1 MAEVEEPTACAA
13 CGRQLPSQHGKGRR
27 KHYCDATCR
36 SAARRARKAG
46 SPGALTGVKLNLTPS
61 DRQEYVDGVAETG
74 SAAAPVAVR
83 VGAAARRLAA
93 ELSGSG
99 AGSPLAAVAAASELS
114 AATNAALQEAV
125 DRARTAGHSWRE
137 IGDVL
142 DTTRQAAFQRFG
154 RPVDPRTG
162 KAMLR
167 AVPWGTADRAIELF
181 ANIIEGRWEAATR
194 DFTPQMLEH
203 VDAGRIADAYAQTVS
218 MVGGFERMGEALAYP
233 VSMGASVDIPLH
245 FEAGERTGQVTFDR
259 NGKVI
264 GLFIR
269 PPQS

>member
-1 MAEVEEPTACAA
+1 MADVEEPMACEA
-13 CGRQLPSQHGKGRR
+13 CGRPLPLQHGKGRR
-27 KHYCDATCR
+27 RRYCDATCR
-36 SAARRARKAG
+36 SAARRAREAG
-46 SPGALTGVKLNLTPS
+46 SRGTPTGVKLNLTSP
-61 DRQEYVDGVAETG
+61 DRQEYVDGVAETSG
-74 SAAAPVAVR
+74 AAVPVAVR
-83 VGAAARRLAA
+83 VGAAARRLVA
-93 ELSGSG
+93 ELGSG
-99 AGSPLAAVAAASELS
+99 TGSSLGAVAAASELS

-125 DRARTAGHSWRE
+125 DRARAAGRSWRE

-154 RPVDPRTG
+154 RQVDPRTG
-162 KAMLR
+162 KPMLR
-167 AVPWGTADRAIELF
+167 AVPRGTADRAIGLF
-181 ANIIEGRWEAATR
+181 ASIVEGRWEAATK

-218 MVGGFERMGEALAYP
+218 MVGGFERMGEPLAYP
-233 VSMGASVDIPLH
+233 VSMGACVDIPLH

-269 PPQS
+269 PPQP

>member
-1 MAEVEEPTACAA
+1 MADVEEPTACAA
-13 CGRQLPSQHGKGRR
+13 CGRQLPPQYGRGRR

-36 SAARRARKAG
+36 SAARRAREAG
-46 SPGALTGVKLNLTPS
+46 GPGTPADVKSNLTLS
-61 DRQEYVDGVAETG
+61 MRQEYVDGVAETS
-74 SAAAPVAVR
+74 SAAVPVAIR
-83 VGAAARRLAA
+83 VGDAARRLVT
-93 ELSGSG
+93 ELTGSG
-99 AGSPLAAVAAASELS
+99 AGSPLGAVVAASELS

-162 KAMLR
+162 KPMLR
-167 AVPWGTADRAIELF
+167 AVPRGTAERAIALF
-181 ANIIEGRWEAATR
+181 ANIVEGCWEAATR

-203 VDAGRIADAYAQTVS
+203 VDVGRIADAYAHTVS
-218 MVGGFERMGEALAYP
+218 MVGGFERMGEPLAYP
-233 VSMGASVDIPLH
+233 VSMGAAVDIPLH
-245 FEAGERTGQVTFDR
+245 FEAGERTGQVTFDP

-269 PPQS
+269 PPQP

>member
-1 MAEVEEPTACAA
+1 MNMFTACRM
-13 CGRQLPSQHGKGRR
+13 GSTPPIRWRQPSG
-27 KHYCDATCR
+27 
-36 SAARRARKAG
+36 
-46 SPGALTGVKLNLTPS
+46 TPRGGWRPNWPTPVPAPRWPRW
-61 DRQEYVDGVAETG
+61 RQ
-74 SAAAPVAVR
+74 R
-83 VGAAARRLAA
+83 
-93 ELSGSG
+93 
-99 AGSPLAAVAAASELS
+99 SELS

-125 DRARTAGHSWRE
+125 DRARTAGRSWRE

-162 KAMLR
+162 KPMLR
-167 AVPWGTADRAIELF
+167 AVPRGTADRAIDLF
-181 ANIIEGRWEAATR
+181 ANIIGGRWEAATR
-194 DFTPQMLEH
+194 DFTPQMREH

>member
-1 MAEVEEPTACAA
+1 MADVGEAVTCAA
-13 CGRQLPSQHGKGRR
+13 CGRLLPPQHGKGRKR
-27 KHYCDATCR
+27 RYCDATCR
-36 SAARRARKAG
+36 SAARRAREAG
-46 SPGALTGVKLNLTPS
+46 APRSLANVKHNLTAGK
-61 DRQEYVDGVAETG
+61 RQEYVDGIAKSPDE
-74 SAAAPVAVR
+74 ALVAVR
-83 VGAAARRLAA
+83 VGDAARRLAA
-93 ELSGSG
+93 ALTGPG

-125 DRARTAGHSWRE
+125 DRARAAGHSWRE

-162 KAMLR
+162 KPMLR
-167 AVPWGTADRAIELF
+167 AVPRGTVDRAIGLF
-181 ANIIEGRWEAATR
+181 ADIVEGRWEAATK
-194 DFTPQMLEH
+194 DFTPTMLEH

-218 MVGGFERMGEALAYP
+218 MVGGYERMGEPLAYP
-233 VSMGASVDIPLH
+233 VSMGASVDIPLY

-259 NGKVI
+259 RGKVI

-269 PPQS
+269 PPQP